1 MLDLIRPF
9 AGGDGGEPTDF
20 SSPQPQ
26 ATTTSST
33 SDGGF
38 TAGSSGS
45 SGSGGAGGSFLLAEA
60 GGPHMVTFG
69 DNITL
74 DGTQSSLDGELV
86 LAAVENPEDLVVEWL
101 FDIDGDGELDLV
113 ATDLV
118 ATIDSDLFDGPGVYE
133 GILRITLGDLVA
145 VDDIVIEIVAAG
157 GGAMMAEMVETA
169 ATEATVVAPYP
180 NRPRQPLWRPGLVHW
195 P

>member
-1 MLDLIRPF
+1 M
-9 AGGDGGEPTDF
+9 
-20 SSPQPQ
+20 
-26 ATTTSST
+26 
-33 SDGGF
+33 
-38 TAGSSGS
+38 
-45 SGSGGAGGSFLLAEA
+45 
-60 GGPHMVTFG
+60 
-69 DNITL
+69 
-74 DGTQSSLDGELV
+74 
-86 LAAVENPEDLVVEWL
+86 
-101 FDIDGDGELDLV
+101 
-113 ATDLV
+113 